1 MENGINSFST
11 RRLEATTWASSNY
24 TTEND
29 IDVVLSP

>member
-1 MENGINSFST
+1 MDNVANSFFT
-11 RRLEATTWASSNY
+11 RLEATTLASSNY